1 MEQVDVAAAIAAL
14 RRAGQV
20 PSVDNMRKLLCRGA
34 RREIARHRREIARH
48 RRALCAAVGPTTAPA
63 PGDAAQDDP

>member
-20 PSVDNMRKLLCRGA
+20 PSVDNIRKLLCRGA
-34 RREIARHRREIARH
+34 RRKIARH

-63 PGDAAQDDP
+63 PGAAAQDDP

>member
-20 PSVDNMRKLLCRGA
+20 PSVDNIRKLLCRGSC
-34 RREIARHRREIARH
+34 REIARH
-48 RRALCAAVGPTTAPA
+48 RRALCAAVGTTTAPA
-63 PGDAAQDDP
+63 PVDVAQDDH